1 MTLTNNIEKED
12 IVHRSDMQYKICR
25 NTYHMFYV
33 IGTEDVY
40 ISSGRKKCPVEKS
53 SAFKSWLDK
62 KVNAD
67 VGLDEKTRALYIK
80 S

>member
-1 MTLTNNIEKED
+1 
-12 IVHRSDMQYKICR
+12 
-25 NTYHMFYV
+25 MFYV

-40 ISSGRKKCPVEKS
+40 ISSGGKKCPVEKS